1 MFCAYIEKKVH
12 VFDNLIVNNRE
23 RFTASKHKRKSNI
36 RAVNTTEVENNSCY
50 EKYSFSRSIL
60 ERNAIIF
67 SEFKKSS
74 ILF

>member
-36 RAVNTTEVENNSCY
+36 QAVNTTGV
-50 EKYSFSRSIL
+50 KTIR
-60 ERNAIIF
+60 AT
-67 SEFKKSS
+67 KSV
-74 ILF
+74 LFLAVF